1 MFSYARARRASFISI
16 ALVVA
21 LGTGACGSSEKDTSS
36 SSGDRKGYTDCSGT
50 TCNPGTFCDVFCEPG
65 CASVTNCAEGETCEK
80 EAGFKVGTC
89 KATAPTPTQQQPTS
103 ECAKMPAFDASC
115 SGTGLPPKA
124 YKCPVGGAAPQT
136 QCVAAPNQK
145 TYPGGWCC
153 PN

>member
-1 MFSYARARRASFISI
+1 MFTYARARRASFVSI

-21 LGTGACGSSEKDTSS
+21 LGTGACGSSSPTDDAGTQQTE
-36 SSGDRKGYTDCSGT
+36 GRKGYTQCAGE
-50 TCNPGTFCDVFCEPG
+50 TCNPGTYCDIFCNPG
-65 CASVTNCAEGETCEK
+65 CASVTNCADGETCEK
-80 EAGFKVGTC
+80 SGSSKTGTC
-89 KATAPTPTQQQPTS
+89 KATTSVPTS
-103 ECAKMPAFDASC
+103 ECSKMPGFDTSC
-115 SGTGLPPKA
+115 SGAGLPPKA

>member
-1 MFSYARARRASFISI
+1 MFSYARAHRASFVSI

-21 LGTGACGSSEKDTSS
+21 LGTGACGSS
-36 SSGDRKGYTDCSGT
+36 GDRKGYTDCKGT
-50 TCNPGTFCDVFCEPG
+50 TCNPGTYCNFTMCESG
-65 CASVTNCAEGETCEK
+65 CTSVTNCADGETCEK
-80 EAGFKVGTC
+80 EGGFTVGTC
-89 KATAPTPTQQQPTS
+89 KATATAPTPTQQQPTG